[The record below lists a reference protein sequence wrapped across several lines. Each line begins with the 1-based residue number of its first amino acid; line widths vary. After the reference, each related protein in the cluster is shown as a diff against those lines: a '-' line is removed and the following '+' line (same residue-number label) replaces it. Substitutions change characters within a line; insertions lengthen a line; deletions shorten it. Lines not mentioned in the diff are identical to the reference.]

1 VLGNQPTQK
10 LGLAPGYKS
19 LQLQQYFTAERDVTV
34 TATNPIPG
42 NPRMALYTKAVQE
55 YNAAR
60 ENTHQYQH
68 FEVVVFNH
76 KRKTF
81 SKSF

>member
-1 VLGNQPTQK
+1 
-10 LGLAPGYKS
+10 
-19 LQLQQYFTAERDVTV
+19 
-34 TATNPIPG
+34 
-42 NPRMALYTKAVQE
+42 MALYTKAVQE
-55 YNAAR
+55 YDAAR

-68 FEVVVFNH
+68 FEVGVFND